1 MKSTVVE
8 AKQLEDF
15 VCLER
20 FVDLRIVSLV
30 ERRIG
35 LTTYI
40 RERGSVNKQRHCD
53 IVSDGEILG
62 ESSLITALHSC
73 VYMSYSYY
81 SC

>member
-8 AKQLEDF
+8 AKQVEYF

-20 FVDLRIVSLV
+20 FMDLWIVSLA

-35 LTTYI
+35 LTACI

-53 IVSDGEILG
+53 IVSDGEIHG
-62 ESSLITALHSC
+62 ESSLIADRAFLC
-73 VYMSYSYY
+73 AYELQLL
-81 SC
+81 